1 VREVVPRNIPL
12 MKDPMDLLLTR
23 RSVGKIRADPV
34 PREVVAEILV
44 AAIQAPNHHLT
55 EPWRFVVLTGAA
67 RRSVGQAHA
76 AAVRRKR
83 PDAGA
88 DVIAREAARLERA
101 PIVIACIVT
110 GDGADPVRAREDR
123 DAVAAAIQNLLLA
136 AHARGLATMWR
147 TGEIVDEDEVRTI
160 LGLGP
165 SDAIVAFVYLG
176 VADVLPPPR
185 ERSPVGTFVE
195 WRDT

>member
-1 VREVVPRNIPL
+1 ME
-12 MKDPMDLLLTR
+12 LLLTR

-34 PREVVAEILV
+34 AREVVDEVLA

-67 RRSVGQAHA
+67 RRSVGEAHA

-83 PDAGA
+83 PDCGA

-147 TGEIVDEDEVRTI
+147 TGEIVDEDEVRAN

-165 SDAIVAFVYLG
+165 AHAIVAFVYLG
-176 VADVLPPPR
+176 IADLVPPPR
-185 ERSPVGTFVE
+185 ERSPVSTFVE

>member
-1 VREVVPRNIPL
+1 
-12 MKDPMDLLLTR
+12 
-23 RSVGKIRADPV
+23 
-34 PREVVAEILV
+34 
-44 AAIQAPNHHLT
+44 
-55 EPWRFVVLTGAA
+55 
-67 RRSVGQAHA
+67 
-76 AAVRRKR
+76 
-83 PDAGA
+83 
-88 DVIAREAARLERA
+88 
-101 PIVIACIVT
+101 
-110 GDGADPVRAREDR
+110 
-123 DAVAAAIQNLLLA
+123 
-136 AHARGLATMWR
+136 MWR